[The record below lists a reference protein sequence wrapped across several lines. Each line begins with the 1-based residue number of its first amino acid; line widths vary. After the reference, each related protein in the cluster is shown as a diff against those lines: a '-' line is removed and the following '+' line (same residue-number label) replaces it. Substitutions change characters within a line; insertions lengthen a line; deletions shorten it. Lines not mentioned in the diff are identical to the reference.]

1 MNRGGEI
8 LLIED
13 NPDEAALAI
22 RSLKKNNLTNNLVH
36 IDDGVEALD
45 FIFARNKYSDRMVE
59 NGPKLILL
67 DLKLPKVD
75 GLDILKAVKADPR
88 TSMIP
93 IIVLTSSK
101 EEQDI
106 IASYKLGANS
116 YVIKPVD
123 FDVFTKAIV
132 DLGQY
137 WMLMNVPPVAA
148 VI

>member
-1 MNRGGEI
+1 MSKGGEI

-22 RSLKKNNLTNNLVH
+22 RSLKKNNFNLIH
-36 IDDGVEALD
+36 IDDGVDALD
-45 FIFARNKYSDRMVE
+45 FIFARNKYSDRTIE

-75 GLDILKAVKADPR
+75 GLDILKAMKADPR
-88 TSMIP
+88 TRLIP

-106 IASYKLGANS
+106 IACYRLGANS
-116 YVIKPVD
+116 YVIKPVN
-123 FDVFTKAIV
+123 FDVFSKAIV
-132 DLGQY
+132 DLGTY
-137 WMLMNVPPVAA
+137 WMLMNVPPVTTTN
-148 VI
+148 